1 LSKTKSFCI
10 SKTTVWEA
18 YKRVKANK
26 GAAGSDEQSLDEFEN
41 DLGNNLYKIW
51 NRMSSG
57 SYVPPPVLR
66 VEIPKGDGKV
76 RLLGIPTVSDR
87 IAQMTVK
94 ICLEPELEK
103 VFHEDSYGYRP
114 EKSASQAVE
123 LARKRCWRYDWVV
136 DLDIKRFFDSLDHSL
151 MMRAVQKHTSQKWI
165 LLYIELWL
173 KAPVQL
179 QDGSIVERTQG
190 TPQGG
195 VISPLLAN
203 LFLHYAFDKWLH
215 RNYPKTP
222 FERYADDSIVHC
234 RSKEDAESIKAAI
247 AARMKEC
254 KLELHPEKTKI
265 VYCQDDSRT
274 EKAESTEF
282 DFLGFTFRQR
292 TVRGS
297 GSRLFNSF
305 NPAISD
311 KAKKAIW
318 TEIKSWKVYR
328 RSDLTIFEISR
339 YYNSKIRGWIGYY
352 GRFRKSALY
361 SLFKEFNSM
370 LRRWVNKKYK
380 KSRGSKKV
388 LRKWLDG
395 VARTN
400 PGLFSHWQLPGVSV
414 SVVR

>member
-1 LSKTKSFCI
+1 
-10 SKTTVWEA
+10 
-18 YKRVKANK
+18 
-26 GAAGSDEQSLDEFEN
+26 
-41 DLGNNLYKIW
+41 
-51 NRMSSG
+51 M
-57 SYVPPPVLR
+57 
-66 VEIPKGDGKV
+66 
-76 RLLGIPTVSDR
+76 
-87 IAQMTVK
+87 
-94 ICLEPELEK
+94 
-103 VFHEDSYGYRP
+103 
-114 EKSASQAVE
+114 
-123 LARKRCWRYDWVV
+123 
-136 DLDIKRFFDSLDHSL
+136 
-151 MMRAVQKHTSQKWI
+151 
-165 LLYIELWL
+165 
-173 KAPVQL
+173 
-179 QDGSIVERTQG
+179 
-190 TPQGG
+190 
-195 VISPLLAN
+195 ISPLLAN